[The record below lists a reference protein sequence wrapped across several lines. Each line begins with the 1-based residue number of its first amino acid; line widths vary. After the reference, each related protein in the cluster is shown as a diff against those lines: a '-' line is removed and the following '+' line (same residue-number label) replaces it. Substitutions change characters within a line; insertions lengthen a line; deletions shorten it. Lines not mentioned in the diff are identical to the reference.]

1 MHEMSIA
8 VELMSQLEG
17 IAAANG
23 LATIEEVSISAGALR
38 AIVPEALD
46 MAFEAIAAGTCAAGA
61 KLALETVAPRGRCRD
76 CGEEFGVEVD
86 NFACPHCNLANVE
99 LIAGNEI
106 ILASITGHGPEG
118 DGESED

>member
-8 VELMSQLEG
+8 VELLNQLEV

-23 LATIEEVSISAGALR
+23 LTTIEEVSVSAGALR

-46 MAFEAIAAGTCAAGA
+46 MAFEAVAADTCAAGA
-61 KLALETVAPRGRCRD
+61 KLALEVVAPCGRCRA
-76 CGEEFGVEVD
+76 CYQEFGIEVD
-86 NFACPHCNLANVE
+86 NFTCPHCNLADVE

-106 ILASITGHGPEG
+106 ILASVTGQGPEG